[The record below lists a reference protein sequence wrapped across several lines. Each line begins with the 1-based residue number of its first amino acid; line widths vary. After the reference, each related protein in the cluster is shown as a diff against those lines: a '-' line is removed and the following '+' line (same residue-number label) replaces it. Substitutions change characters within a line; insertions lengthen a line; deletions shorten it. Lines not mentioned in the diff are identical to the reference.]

1 MRAALTLG
9 VFVLLVAGAAFV
21 GAQFT
26 PGPWYQSLRRPPL
39 APPNWIFG
47 PVWSVL
53 YLAIAVAAFLVW
65 RSPERAGTG
74 ITTTVRLGIGL
85 WGTQLALNALWSY
98 LFFGLERPGIALIE
112 IGLLLATIV
121 ATTAVFFS
129 VSRAAGLLFI
139 PYIAWVS
146 FATYLNAGFWWLN
159 RAAG

>member
-1 MRAALTLG
+1 MRIALAFG
-9 VFVLLVAGAAFV
+9 VFLLLVAGAGFA

-39 APPNWIFG
+39 APPNWVFG
-47 PVWSVL
+47 PVWSLL
-53 YLAIAVAAFLVW
+53 YLTIALAAFLVW
-65 RSPERAGTG
+65 RSPERAG
-74 ITTTVRLGIGL
+74 VRLGLGL

-112 IGLLLATIV
+112 IILLLAVIV
-121 ATTAVFFS
+121 ATTVVFLS
-129 VSRAAGLLFI
+129 VRRTAGLLFI

-159 RAAG
+159 RGAGPAG